1 MAPLVQLLSTVQGA
15 TALAVMVVLLVAET
29 MHPFFAFWTNRRTR
43 TVHAARNLALGLFNA
58 AVVALVFA
66 ALWLAAAE
74 WASARGVGLL
84 NVLRDRAGLPG
95 WAHAALAVLFLDA
108 WTYAW
113 HRLNH
118 RIPLLWRFHRVHHA
132 DAQMDV
138 TTASRFHAGEIVL
151 SSLLRIPLI
160 VGLGVYAWEIV
171 AYEAAMFAV
180 VQVHHA
186 NVALPPRLERLLRRV
201 IVTPGMHKIH
211 HSRFQPETDSNYA
224 SLLSVW
230 DRLFGSF
237 RERDDL
243 ENIRLG
249 LDDFDAPDDATVRG
263 MLAMPLR
270 PADTPAPS
278 ERPAHPD
285 A

>member
-15 TALAVMVVLLVAET
+15 SALAVMAVLLAVET
-29 MHPFFAFWTNRRTR
+29 AHPFFAFWASGRTR
-43 TVHAARNLALGLFNA
+43 TVHAARNLALGLVNA
-58 AVVALVFA
+58 AVVAVVFA
-66 ALWLAAAE
+66 ALWLAVAE
-74 WASARGVGLL
+74 WASAHGVGVL
-84 NVLRDRAGLPG
+84 NVLRDRFGLPG

-138 TTASRFHAGEIVL
+138 TTASRFHIGEIVL
-151 SSLLRIPLI
+151 SSLLRLPLI
-160 VGLGVYAWEIV
+160 AALGIYAWELV
-171 AYEAAMFAV
+171 AYEALMFAV
-180 VQVHHA
+180 VQFHHA
-186 NVALPPRLERLLRRV
+186 NVALPPRIERLLRRV

-211 HSRFQPETDSNYA
+211 HSRVQMETDSNYA
-224 SLLSVW
+224 SLFSVW
-230 DRLFGSF
+230 DRLFRSF

-243 ENIRLG
+243 DAIRLG

-263 MLAMPLR
+263 MLTMPLR
-270 PADTPAPS
+270 PPS
-278 ERPAHPD
+278 DP
-285 A
+285 

>member
-15 TALAVMVVLLVAET
+15 SALAAMAVLLAVEAA
-29 MHPFFAFWTNRRTR
+29 HPFFAFWTNRRDR
-43 TVHAARNLALGLFNA
+43 AVHALRNLALGLFNA
-58 AVVALVFA
+58 VVVALAFA

-74 WASARGVGLL
+74 WASDRGVGLL
-84 NVLRDRAGLPG
+84 NVARDRAGLPT
-95 WAHAALAVLFLDA
+95 WAHVALAVLLLDA

-138 TTASRFHAGEIVL
+138 TTASRFHIGEIVL
-151 SSLLRIPLI
+151 SSLLRLPLI
-160 VGLGVYAWEIV
+160 VALGVYAWELV
-171 AYEAAMFAV
+171 AYEALMFAV
-180 VQVHHA
+180 VQLQHA

-201 IVTPGMHKIH
+201 IVTPGLHKVH

-230 DRLFGSF
+230 DRMFGSF
-237 RERDDL
+237 RVREDL
-243 ENIRLG
+243 ENLRLG

-270 PADTPAPS
+270 PSPPGAPD
-278 ERPAHPD
+278 RD
-285 A
+285 DV

>member
-15 TALAVMVVLLVAET
+15 SALAAMAVLLAVEAA
-29 MHPFFAFWTNRRTR
+29 HPFFAFWTNRRDR
-43 TVHAARNLALGLFNA
+43 AVHALRNLALGLFNA
-58 AVVALVFA
+58 VVVALAFA

-74 WASARGVGLL
+74 WASDRGVGLL
-84 NVLRDRAGLPG
+84 NVARDRAGLPT
-95 WAHAALAVLFLDA
+95 WAHVALAALLLDA

-138 TTASRFHAGEIVL
+138 TTASRFHIGEIVL
-151 SSLLRIPLI
+151 SSLLRLPLI
-160 VGLGVYAWEIV
+160 VALGVYAWELV
-171 AYEAAMFAV
+171 AYEALMFAV
-180 VQVHHA
+180 VQLQHA

-201 IVTPGMHKIH
+201 IVTPGLHKVH

-230 DRLFGSF
+230 DRMFGSF
-237 RERDDL
+237 RVREDL
-243 ENIRLG
+243 ENLRLG

-270 PADTPAPS
+270 PSPPGALD
-278 ERPAHPD
+278 RD
-285 A
+285 DV

>member
-15 TALAVMVVLLVAET
+15 SALAAMAVLLAVEAA
-29 MHPFFAFWTNRRTR
+29 HPFFAFWTNRRDR
-43 TVHAARNLALGLFNA
+43 AVHALRNLALGLFNA
-58 AVVALVFA
+58 VVVALAFA

-74 WASARGVGLL
+74 WASDRGVGLL
-84 NVLRDRAGLPG
+84 NVARDRAGLPT
-95 WAHAALAVLFLDA
+95 WAHVALAVLLLDA

-138 TTASRFHAGEIVL
+138 TTASRFHIGEIVL
-151 SSLLRIPLI
+151 SSLLRLPLI
-160 VGLGVYAWEIV
+160 VALGVYAWELV
-171 AYEAAMFAV
+171 AYEALMFAV
-180 VQVHHA
+180 VQLQHA

-201 IVTPGMHKIH
+201 IVTPGLHKVH

-230 DRLFGSF
+230 DRMFGSF
-237 RERDDL
+237 RVREDL
-243 ENIRLG
+243 ENLRLG

-270 PADTPAPS
+270 PSPPGALD
-278 ERPAHPD
+278 RD
-285 A
+285 DV